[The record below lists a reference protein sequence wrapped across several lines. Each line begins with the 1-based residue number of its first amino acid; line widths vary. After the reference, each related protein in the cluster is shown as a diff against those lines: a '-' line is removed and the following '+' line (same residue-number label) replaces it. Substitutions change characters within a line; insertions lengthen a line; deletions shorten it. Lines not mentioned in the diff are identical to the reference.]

1 MMKESYLCDLCQ
13 IP

>member
-1 MMKESYLCDLCQ
+1 MKESYLCDLCQ